1 MVFTLRGTRFFE
13 DDFPIYLNREV
24 EAFHLREH
32 VHDFVELCLVEEGQG
47 HHYIDKKSYPVQ
59 KGDIFLLP
67 VGTVHVF
74 RPVSAKSSHPL
85 VVCNCIFKLEALQEL
100 LGSFQPGSPLY
111 DMLTRTSAGEGGCW
125 YQFRDKHNRLHQLF
139 NEAYIEYYNR
149 GSNYR
154 VLIRSLV
161 LQIFITLDRLARETA
176 TSSYI
181 EPSTLKADRM
191 QEALQ
196 ILQDRYQEHLTLEMM
211 AEKSF
216 MSVRQFQ
223 NMFKQATGKT
233 FNRYVQHV
241 RILKSCELLV
251 HTDWSV
257 AQIAE
262 EVGYSDMKF
271 FHALFRKITG
281 ETPLRYRQIYK
292 KQEKCESAYSANK
305 FVM

>member
-1 MVFTLRGTRFFE
+1 MVFELRGTRFFE

-32 VHDFVELCLVEEGQG
+32 IHDFVELCLVEEGQG
-47 HHYIDKKSYPVQ
+47 HHFIDKKSYPVQ
-59 KGDIFLLP
+59 KGDVFLLP

-74 RPVSAKSSHPL
+74 RPVSARTSHPL

-100 LGSFQPGSPLY
+100 LNNFPADSRLY
-111 DMLTRTSAGEGGCW
+111 EMITRTCAGEGYW
-125 YQFRDKHNRLHQLF
+125 YQFRDNRNRLNHLF
-139 NEAYIEYYNR
+139 NEAYLEYYNR

-161 LQIFITLDRLARETA
+161 LQIFIVLDRLASENDIGSYTEFA
-176 TSSYI
+176 TMVA
-181 EPSTLKADRM
+181 ERM
-191 QEALQ
+191 QNALE
-196 ILQDRYQEHLTLEMM
+196 LLHSNYKEHLTLEML
-211 AEKSF
+211 AEKAF

-223 NMFKQATGKT
+223 IMFKQATGKT
-233 FNRYVQHV
+233 FNRYIQHV

-257 AQIAE
+257 RQIAE

-271 FHALFRKITG
+271 FHALFRKITS
-281 ETPLRYRQIYK
+281 ESPLRYRQTYK
-292 KQEKCESAYSANK
+292 KNTNCKHK
-305 FVM
+305 